1 MPTETRLRKET
12 NTSTMRLTS
21 PNLRHGQRIPTDH
34 AQDGTN
40 LSPELK
46 WSGIPEGTLTLAVIC
61 EDPDVAAQVP
71 YVHWLL
77 ANVDR
82 GTGLPRG
89 SKEIKGA
96 THGMNGLRRLG
107 YDGPAPPV
115 GGGEHRYYFRL
126 YALDS
131 RLPLRDAF
139 TREDFVAALEG
150 HILGM
155 AELMGT
161 YSR

>member
-1 MPTETRLRKET
+1 MATDTRLGKIPHT
-12 NTSTMRLTS
+12 DTLRLSS
-21 PNLRHGQRIPTDH
+21 PDFQHGQRISTDY
-34 AQDGTN
+34 AQDGLN
-40 LSPELK
+40 DSPELR
-46 WSGIPEGTLTLAVIC
+46 WTGVPEGTLTLALIC
-61 EDPDVAAQVP
+61 EDPDAPGPVP
-71 YVHWLL
+71 YVHWLV
-77 ANVDR
+77 ANIDR
-82 GTGLPRG
+82 GTGLKRG
-89 SKEIKGA
+89 TKEIKGA
-96 THGMNGLRRLG
+96 TNGMNSVRRLG
-107 YDGPAPPV
+107 YDGPAPPP